1 MVSEL
6 GIEPGDRW
14 NRRPSI
20 AVKSYE
26 IYSAIDPSVVN
37 SMLDWFRDN
46 DRNVYKTAV
55 ATLAQS
61 RKLRPVFVQ
70 KKPLPDQYAW
80 IRKTLQL
87 KSSETIG
94 EHLMQAWLM
103 AGNQNMLA
111 AYCDAMG
118 IEHDGKGSVTGA
130 LPDELDAAKLDA
142 AVDSLVEK
150 FDPVLVSVYLRFF
163 NLQKPGG
170 WPALEAKL
178 ESDERLKL
186 G

>member
-1 MVSEL
+1 MES
-6 GIEPGDRW
+6 R
-14 NRRPSI
+14 SKS

-26 IYSAIDPSVVN
+26 IYSAVDPSVVN

-55 ATLAQS
+55 STLAQS
-61 RKLRPVFVQ
+61 RKLRAVFIQ
-70 KKPLPDQYAW
+70 KKPLPEQYAW

-87 KSSETIG
+87 KTSETIG

-103 AGNQNMLA
+103 AGNQDMLA
-111 AYCDAMG
+111 AFCDAMD
-118 IEHDGKGSVTGA
+118 IEHDGKGSVSGD
-130 LPDELDAAKLDA
+130 LPDEFEATKLDA
-142 AVDSLVEK
+142 AVDSLVGK
-150 FDPVLVSVYLRFF
+150 FDPQVVSVYLRFF

-170 WPALEAKL
+170 WPTLEAKL